1 MAKPKIVAV
10 VSQKGGVGKSTLC
23 QLIAREAAAQGGQV
37 KILDFDVKQMTSTDW
52 VRARLERDLEPAI
65 EAEPTK
71 NLDKALKHS
80 KGYDIIVLDGAP
92 GAPKRT
98 AGLMPACDLVILP
111 TGASR
116 ADLVPSLA
124 LAGRIAEMK
133 LATDGPVFALCRVMT
148 ASESAEARAAIG
160 NAGFETLDGELT
172 ERPGYRQAQNIG
184 RSPTETAFPSLNGK
198 ASRLARS
205 ILDRLAW
212 NTIPLRAATGARRA
226 RARDAKAAAPS

>member
-1 MAKPKIVAV
+1 MAKPKVVGV

-23 QLIAREAAAQGGQV
+23 QLIAREAAIGGKHA

-52 VRARLERDLEPAI
+52 VRARMERDLEPAI
-65 EAEPTK
+65 EAEPAK
-71 NLDKALKHS
+71 SIDKALKHS
-80 KGYDIIVLDGAP
+80 RSYDIILLDGAP
-92 GAPKRT
+92 GSPKRT
-98 AGLMPACDLVILP
+98 AELMPECDLIVLP

-124 LAGRIAEMK
+124 LARRIAEMK

-148 ASESAEARAAIG
+148 ASEAAEARAAIS
-160 NAGFETLDGELT
+160 NAGFETLDGELI

-184 RSPTETAFPSLNGK
+184 RSATETAFPSLNGK
-198 ASRLARS
+198 ARRLAHA

-212 NTIPLRAATGARRA
+212 NAIPLQR
-226 RARDAKAAAPS
+226 